1 MKMEARAVIS
11 VGLLKAEVAGYVS
24 CQLEVVAAGD

>member
-1 MKMEARAVIS
+1 MKMDARAVIS

-24 CQLEVVAAGD
+24 CQLHVGGS